1 MRSAP
6 GAVHFLLEGSY
17 SSADVGE
24 LPPAWRTRPSLSS
37 MAIRALPRSTE
48 GLPVSVHTGPGVAV
62 GTVVD
67 GLEPPPVRRKAP
79 PSTSAPISAA
89 VARRRGI
96 VIVRNLHGTRIARR

>member
-1 MRSAP
+1 MPSGRV
-6 GAVHFLLEGSY
+6 AVHLLLEGSY

-37 MAIRALPRSTE
+37 MAMRALPRSTE
-48 GLPVSVHTGPGVAV
+48 GLPVSVHAGPGVAA

-89 VARRRGI
+89 VARRSGM
-96 VIVRNLHGTRIARR
+96 VMVRNLHGTRMAHR